1 MAAAS
6 EAAEDTDSQAMAG
19 GAEGVEKTSRASLSE
34 APGPSEPVTGAVC
47 PGWIGT
53 VSWKGPA
60 AVGEGSAV
68 TGGGSAAPSAL
79 SAKGSSG
86 ADGAAGVSGEA
97 VGSGKAAGA
106 GDATGRGEAAGL
118 AGATGSGEAAEAAG
132 TERTVP
138 KIGESRT
145 SASPEEAG
153 GSGVLGRG

>member
-1 MAAAS
+1 
-6 EAAEDTDSQAMAG
+6 MAG

-34 APGPSEPVTGAVC
+34 APGPSEPETGAVC

-60 AVGEGSAV
+60 AVGEGSA
-68 TGGGSAAPSAL
+68 APSAL
-79 SAKGSSG
+79 SAKGSSE

-106 GDATGRGEAAGL
+106 GDATGIGEAAGL
-118 AGATGSGEAAEAAG
+118 AGATGSGEAAETAG
-132 TERTVP
+132 AERTVP